1 MYSSEPGGSILV
13 AIRCAPYAGSPAEA
27 GFGCQAEG
35 HVMHRSTR
43 NKLILWGILV
53 FGIFSYVGSYM
64 WRSERGRYEPASI
77 GLNGV
82 KSYGWAPK
90 GFVTD
95 FRWNHTLMRAYFPL
109 YYLDNRFWHT
119 PDDAYRGNYPINKVS
134 VDDIGKV
141 YRATK

>member
-1 MYSSEPGGSILV
+1 ML
-13 AIRCAPYAGSPAEA
+13 
-27 GFGCQAEG
+27 
-35 HVMHRSTR
+35 RSTR
-43 NKLILWGILV
+43 NKVILWGLLA
-53 FGIFSYVGSYM
+53 FALFSYIGSYV
-64 WRSERGRYEPASI
+64 WRSERGRYEPAII

-109 YYLDNRFWHT
+109 YFLDNRFWHT